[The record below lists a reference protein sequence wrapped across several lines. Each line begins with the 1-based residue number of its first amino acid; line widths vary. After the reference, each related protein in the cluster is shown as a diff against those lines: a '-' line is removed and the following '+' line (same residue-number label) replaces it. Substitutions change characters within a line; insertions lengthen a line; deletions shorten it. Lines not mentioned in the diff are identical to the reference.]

1 MFNHLFLNRIK
12 YYARSKSIL
21 FWIIVFPICL
31 SIFFQLGL
39 TNILDGE
46 EFEKIDIAVVQ
57 DQAYTDDAMFGEILK
72 SVANGDDAMFNVSY
86 VNKDEAD
93 ELLKASKI
101 SGYIYVDG
109 NDNNDEKLVVKENGT
124 SQTIIKEFM
133 DVAKQKIA
141 AVTYIYSKNNGQM
154 TEEASKILNSTEE
167 YTKSVNT
174 SENKP
179 NTVVA
184 YFYTVLAMTCL
195 YGAQVGVREIVNIQ
209 ANLSPQGMRSCLSPV
224 PKLRMFLANI
234 LASIVMQTL
243 AVFIILGFLAFVLG
257 VDFGSRYIYIIITT
271 IVGSITG
278 ISLGTLL
285 GAAIKKNEKTK
296 TAIVT
301 SFAMLCSFLA
311 GMMDSSMKYKVMEAA
326 PIIDRINPANLIT
339 DSYLKLY
346 YYDNLSKYWENIYIL
361 IAMAA
366 VCFAF
371 TVLILR
377 RQRYDSI

>member
-72 SVANGDDAMFNVSY
+72 SVADGDDAMFNVSY

>member
-243 AVFIILGFLAFVLG
+243 AVFIILGFLAFVLE